1 MKTINPILN
10 SNPNPNLI
18 SHLVFYVYIVIVR
31 DRMYGERW
39 GATSGSYPSLM
50 ELSSSPAE
58 QSRHHPQTVQ
68 TTAEGTPF
76 LGSMNTALCD
86 SLPSEKHLLTYYGA
100 SESCGWRL
108 AMLNYSSTAWAPRLD
123 GKWYMVNGLAA
134 VPAQAWMSPSPKT
147 TAIGPQFLATFFDL
161 KTTTFHEG
169 SSVWAIHVALSVWPY
184 LYAKVYDLSL
194 RIRPFQGPIYTVI
207 GPFYPR
213 VPPVGGDSGVVWARS
228 GLAGA
233 KRGDGVLG
241 EGSQSPPRPARR

>member
-1 MKTINPILN
+1 MRIQRQETNC
-10 SNPNPNLI
+10 
-18 SHLVFYVYIVIVR
+18 
-31 DRMYGERW
+31 W

-213 VPPVGGDSGVVWARS
+213 VPPGRRGFGGGVGPLWPG
-228 GLAGA
+228 
-233 KRGDGVLG
+233 RGQ
-241 EGSQSPPRPARR
+241 EGGWSSWGRQPVPSPTS